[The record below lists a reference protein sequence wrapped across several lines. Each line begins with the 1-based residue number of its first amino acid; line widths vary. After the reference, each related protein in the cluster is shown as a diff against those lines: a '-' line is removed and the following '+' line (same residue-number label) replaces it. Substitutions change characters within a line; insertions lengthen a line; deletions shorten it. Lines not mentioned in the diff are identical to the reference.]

1 MQSNI
6 AIPFIHHLRYRS
18 MLLSRWFCTFLPMAL
33 GLLSLTT
40 LAKAEVVLVADRLT
54 DSVYA
59 YSADGGYR
67 GVVVSDPFGSD
78 PGVGQPGDFLG
89 QPSGIAISPDRTKL
103 YVSNLNGNVIQYDY
117 STATGTASNPSIFA
131 DGSDGLVAPNAML
144 FSQDQS
150 KIYISNLGGTGVA
163 QFNLDGTPAGLPVHG
178 AIGGGSIFQFSGLAF
193 APGGELLV
201 GGFQDFPGGTVGA
214 VAKSDASISFLADF
228 IGPNSS
234 LNGTTGV
241 LVNGNDL
248 YVASGLAGNIQRY
261 NATTGAIDPSFNISG
276 LPFPQQMT
284 LAPDGNGFLVGV
296 LGNVD
301 GSGNIAQFDFNGNP
315 VGDGIFAAGGGPG
328 FVEATAY
335 ARVVPEPASVG
346 LAAIA
351 LVGLVSRRR
360 FAG

>member
-18 MLLSRWFCTFLPMAL
+18 MLLSRWFRTFLPMAL
-33 GLLSLTT
+33 GLLSLTP
-40 LAKAEVVLVADRLT
+40 LANAEVVLVADRLT

-59 YSADGGYR
+59 YSAEGGYR
-67 GVVVSDPFGSD
+67 GVVVSDPTNLN
-78 PGVGQPGDFLG
+78 QPA
-89 QPSGIAISPDRTKL
+89 GIAISPDRSKL
-103 YVSNLNGNVIQYDY
+103 YVANLSDSRVIQYDFD
-117 STATGTASNPSIFA
+117 TATGTAGNPTIFA
-131 DGSDGLVAPNAML
+131 DATDGLAAPNAIL

-163 QFNLDGTPAGLPVHG
+163 QFNFDGTPAGLPVHG
-178 AIGGGSIFQFSGLAF
+178 AIAGGSIFQFSGLAF

-214 VAKSDASISFLADF
+214 VAKSDASISFLTDF
-228 IGPNSS
+228 IGPDSS
-234 LNGTTGV
+234 LNGTTGI

-248 YVASGLAGNIQRY
+248 YVASGFAGNIQRY

-284 LAPDGNGFLVGV
+284 LALDGNGFLVGV

-360 FAG
+360 FVG

>member
-1 MQSNI
+1 MSI
-6 AIPFIHHLRYRS
+6 
-18 MLLSRWFCTFLPMAL
+18 SRWFRIFLPMAL
-33 GLLSLTT
+33 GILSLTP

-67 GVVVSDPFGSD
+67 GVVMSDPFGSD
-78 PGVGQPGDFLG
+78 PGVGGPTDFLN
-89 QPSGIAISPDRTKL
+89 QPAGIAISPDRSKL
-103 YVSNLNGNVIQYDY
+103 YVSSLANSRVMQYDFN
-117 STATGTASNPSIFA
+117 TATGTASNPVIFA
-131 DGSDGLVAPNAML
+131 DGTDGLAFPNAIL

-178 AIGGGSIFQFSGLAF
+178 AIAGGSIFQFSGLAF

-201 GGFQDFPGGTVGA
+201 GGFQDFPGGTSGA
-214 VAKSDASISFLADF
+214 VAKSDASISFLTDF
-228 IGPNSS
+228 IGPDPS
-234 LNGTTGV
+234 LNGTTGI

-248 YVASGLAGNIQRY
+248 YVASGFAGNIQRY

-284 LAPDGNGFLVGV
+284 LSPDGSGFLVGV

-335 ARVVPEPASVG
+335 ARVVPEPASAV
-346 LAAIA
+346 LASIA
-351 LVGLVSRRR
+351 LMGLVSRRR
-360 FAG
+360 FIG